1 MSVLNLLKRINRK
14 HWFICHACLMQ
25 TNHDPVRSL
34 FFQDTPGEDFMGR
47 MMYPCPRC
55 SSTNTRSFQQLKEE
69 GSDQALFGLER
80 IARRASTQHF
90 RSKTSQRALRV
101 TLVQENP

>member
-1 MSVLNLLKRINRK
+1 MSVLGYLKRINRN

-25 TNHDPVRSL
+25 TNHDPLRSL
-34 FFQDTPGEDFMGR
+34 FFQDTPGEDFQGR

-69 GSDQALFGLER
+69 GSEQVLFGLKR
-80 IARRASTQHF
+80 IVRNHPLDVFKVEPVKSADA
-90 RSKTSQRALRV
+90 
-101 TLVQENP
+101 

>member
-1 MSVLNLLKRINRK
+1 MSILNFLKRIDRR
-14 HWFICHACLMQ
+14 HWFVCHACMMNS
-25 TNHDPVRSL
+25 NHDPVKSL

-55 SSTNTRSFQQLKEE
+55 SSTNTRSFQQLKQE

-80 IARRASTQHF
+80 IVRQHPRSTF
-90 RSKTSQRALRV
+90 EVRPIKTPAA
-101 TLVQENP
+101 

>member
-1 MSVLNLLKRINRK
+1 MGVLDHFKRINRQ

-25 TNHDPVRSL
+25 RNHDPLRSL
-34 FFQDTPGEDFMGR
+34 FFQDTPGEDFQGR

-69 GSDQALFGLER
+69 GSEQALFGLER
-80 IARRASTQHF
+80 IVRQHPRHVF
-90 RSKTSQRALRV
+90 EVKPVKGRNA
-101 TLVQENP
+101 